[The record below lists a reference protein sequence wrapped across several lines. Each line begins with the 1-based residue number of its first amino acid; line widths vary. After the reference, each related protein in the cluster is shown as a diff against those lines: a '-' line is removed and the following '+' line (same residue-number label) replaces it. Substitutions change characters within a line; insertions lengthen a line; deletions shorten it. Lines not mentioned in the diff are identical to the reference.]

1 MGPTLEQLHADEV
14 LEGDDVPGERALRDV
29 QRTGCAG
36 ETAVARDAFERP
48 QGVQGEPA
56 AVDADFFDHDGLPRN
71 GLAGPDP
78 GWAQDRAMHTH
89 GPASVAHSRQIRQCF
104 FCCPVNAFFR

>member
-14 LEGDDVPGERALRDV
+14 LEGDDVPGQRALRDV

-36 ETAVARDAFERP
+36 ETAVTRDAFERP

-56 AVDADFFDHDGLPRN
+56 AVDADLFDHDAPPERPRRPGSGL
-71 GLAGPDP
+71 GAGPRDN
-78 GWAQDRAMHTH
+78 TH
-89 GPASVAHSRQIRQCF
+89 GPASVAHSRQIQQCF
-104 FCCPVNAFFR
+104 FCCLVNAFFR